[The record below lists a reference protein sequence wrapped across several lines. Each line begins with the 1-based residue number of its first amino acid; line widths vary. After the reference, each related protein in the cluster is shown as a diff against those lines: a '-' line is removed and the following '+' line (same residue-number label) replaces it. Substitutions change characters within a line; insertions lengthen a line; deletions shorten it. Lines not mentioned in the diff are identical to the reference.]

1 VTKPSL
7 ESERLAVLVH
17 EVRSPVAALSAIA
30 EALVEGD
37 TSAET
42 RRELVRLVTLACR
55 GVERVVGDA
64 AVASIRT
71 EPIDPERLVRDVVAA
86 AVVRGAPVELVV
98 VGELPVIDADA
109 SRLRQALD
117 NLIANASAHGPAGG
131 PVVVRAEAREGVL
144 ISVSDEGPGIAPD
157 QLDRIFEVGVRLDP
171 AARGSGLGLPL
182 ARAIVE
188 GHGGTLTAQS
198 MPGEGATFV
207 VALPLG
213 ARRA

>member
-1 VTKPSL
+1 VTTKPSL

-30 EALVEGD
+30 EALADGD
-37 TSAET
+37 TNAET

-71 EPIDPERLVRDVVAA
+71 APIDPERLVRDVVAA
-86 AVVRGAPVELVV
+86 AVVRGSPVELVV

-117 NLIANASAHGPAGG
+117 NLIANASAHGPADG
-131 PVVVRAEAREGVL
+131 PVVVRAEARDGVL

-157 QLDRIFEVGVRLDP
+157 QLELGVRLDP

-188 GHGGTLTAQS
+188 GHGGTLTARS
-198 MPGEGATFV
+198 TTGEGSTFV
-207 VALPLG
+207 VALPFG
-213 ARRA
+213 AGRA